1 MSTRATR
8 SPRRRTVIALAVVL
22 AVLAAFVVR
31 LVDIQ
36 VVNADSLRDDS
47 LGVGIGASHTVFGA
61 RGTITDS
68 TGALLAGNVMRYDA
82 QVDPQHVG
90 DIETESATGEEI
102 VVTWAEQAA
111 RIAAIT
117 GQTPEELQKIVADAL
132 EADPDTQWAR
142 LTTGLSTDQFQA
154 LADLGYPYLYMTEHP
169 ARTYPDG
176 AVAGNLIG
184 FVGADGDAL
193 AGLEGAEDGCLAAT
207 DGERVFE
214 RGKDGVVIPGTM
226 RETPAVDGG
235 TLELTINRD
244 LQWYMQQMIAE
255 EVQNQEANYGT
266 VFVVEVGTGKVRAAA
281 EYPTVDPNDPSA
293 SPGEDR
299 GSRIFSYTFE
309 PGSTFKPVTAA
320 TIIEEGAATPL
331 RPIIPASG
339 RETFPNGVTINDI
352 FSHPSYAYTLTGA
365 LVDSSNVALSKFGE
379 LVPDAVRHDYL
390 EAFGV
395 GQGTAIGFPG
405 EEAGL
410 LHPVPWDDASHYT
423 TTFGQYYTVTVP
435 QVASVYQTIAN
446 GGLQM
451 PLSLVESCTTPSGE
465 VIEPE
470 LPAAKR
476 VISESTADQ
485 VTLMLENVY
494 QQVTNHSVLEVPGYR
509 MATKSGTAQK
519 PDGQG
524 GYKQGIFY
532 TTLAGFAPADDPQYV
547 VILTLDE
554 PKKNRASAANAPGF
568 QKAMTQVLKTFRV
581 LPSQNPGPEILP
593 KYE

>member
-22 AVLAAFVVR
+22 AVLGAFVVR

-36 VVNADSLRDDS
+36 IVNADDLRADS
-47 LGVGIGASHTVFGA
+47 LGVGLGATNTLYGA
-61 RGTITDS
+61 RGTITDE

-82 QVDPQHVG
+82 QVDPQNVIG
-90 DIETESATGEEI
+90 QVFADGRSVEE
-102 VVTWAEQAA
+102 VWPEQAA
-111 RIAAIT
+111 EIAEIT
-117 GQTPEELQKIVADAL
+117 GQTPAEVQNIVADTL
-132 EADPDTQWAR
+132 ADNPDSQWAQIK
-142 LTTGLSTDQFQA
+142 TGLSTDQFQA
-154 LADLGYPYLYMTEHP
+154 LRDLALPYLYMTEHP
-169 ARTYPDG
+169 ARAYPDG

-184 FVGADGDAL
+184 FVGADGEAL
-193 AGLEGAEDGCLAAT
+193 AGLEIAEDDCLGAT
-207 DGERVFE
+207 NGLETYE
-214 RGKDGVVIPGTM
+214 RGKDGVIIPGTHV
-226 RETPAVDGG
+226 EDPATDGG
-235 TLELTINRD
+235 TLQLTINRD
-244 LQWYMQQMIAE
+244 LQWYLQQMIAE

-266 VFVVEVGTGKVRAAA
+266 VFVVEVDSGKVRAAA
-281 EYPTVDPNDPSA
+281 EYPSVDPNDPTA
-293 SPGEDR
+293 TAAENR

-309 PGSTFKPVTAA
+309 PGSTYKPVTAA

-331 RPIIPASG
+331 TPVLSASG

-352 FSHPSYAYTLTGA
+352 FSHEAYPYTLTGA

-379 LVPDAVRHDYL
+379 LVPDEVRHDYL
-390 EAFGV
+390 ARFGV
-395 GQGTAIGFPG
+395 GGGTAIGFPG
-405 EEAGL
+405 EESGL
-410 LHPVPWDDASHYT
+410 LHDVPWDDASHYT

-446 GGLQM
+446 GGLKM
-451 PLSLVESCTTPSGE
+451 PLSIVESCTTAAGE
-465 VIEPE
+465 VVETE
-470 LPAAKR
+470 TPAPVR

-485 VTLMLENVY
+485 VTLMLENVF
-494 QQVTNHSVLEVPGYR
+494 QQVTNHKVIEVDGYR

-532 TTLAGFAPADDPQYV
+532 TTLAGFAPADDPRYV

-581 LPSQNPGPEILP
+581 LPSEGEPEILP
-593 KYE
+593 KYR

>member
-36 VVNADSLRDDS
+36 VVNADDLRADS
-47 LGVGIGASHTVFGA
+47 LGVGLGASNTLYGA
-61 RGTITDS
+61 RGTITDE

-82 QVDPQHVG
+82 QVDPQNVIG
-90 DIETESATGEEI
+90 QVFDDGRT
-102 VVTWAEQAA
+102 VDQVWPQQAA
-111 RIAAIT
+111 QISAIT
-117 GQTPEELQKIVADAL
+117 GQTPDEVQQIVADVLA
-132 EADPDTQWAR
+132 ENPDSQWAQIK
-142 LTTGLSTDQFQA
+142 TGLSTDQFQA
-154 LADLGYPYLYMTEHP
+154 LRALELPFLYMTEHP

-184 FVGADGDAL
+184 FVGADGNAL
-193 AGLEGAEDGCLAAT
+193 AGLEVAQDDCLSAT
-207 DGERVFE
+207 NGEE
-214 RGKDGVVIPGTM
+214 SYARGKDGVIIPGTHV
-226 RETPAVDGG
+226 EDPAVDGG
-235 TLELTINRD
+235 TLQLTINRD
-244 LQWYMQQMIAE
+244 LQWYLQQMIAE

-266 VFVVEVGTGKVRAAA
+266 VFVVEVETGKVRAAA
-281 EYPTVDPNDPSA
+281 EYPSVDPNDPTA
-293 SPGEDR
+293 TPAENR

-320 TIIEEGAATPL
+320 TIIEEGAATPTL
-331 RPIIPASG
+331 PIISASG

-352 FSHPSYAYTLTGA
+352 FSHEAYPYTLTGA

-379 LVPDAVRHDYL
+379 LVSDDVRHDYL
-390 EAFGV
+390 ERFGV
-395 GQGTAIGFPG
+395 GSGTAIGFPG
-405 EEAGL
+405 EENGL
-410 LHPVPWDDASHYT
+410 LHDTPWDAASHYT

-451 PLSLVESCTTPSGE
+451 PLSLVESCTSSSGE
-465 VIEPE
+465 VLTPE
-470 LPAAKR
+470 LPEPTR

-485 VTLMLENVY
+485 VTLMLENVF
-494 QQVTNHSVLEVPGYR
+494 QQVTNHKVIEVDGYR
-509 MATKSGTAQK
+509 MASKSGTAQK

-532 TTLAGFAPADDPQYV
+532 TTLAGFAPADDPEYV

-581 LPSQNPGPEILP
+581 LPSEGEPEILP
-593 KYE
+593 KYQ